1 MAAITFDTLKF
12 VKTLKDARFDD
23 EQAEAISHAFRNAQQ
38 ESELATKSDIRL
50 LEGKIDTLKNAID
63 SLRWILGIIVILVII
78 PIIKDL
84 F

>member
-1 MAAITFDTLKF
+1 MTAITFDTLKF

-23 EQAEAISHAFRNAQQ
+23 EQAEAISSAFQSAQQ
-38 ESELATKSDIRL
+38 ESELATKSDVRAVKSDIRI
-50 LEGKIDTLKNAID
+50 LESKID